1 MSMLIKVCQKEKT
14 YNFDTM
20 KKEAFDFEKFSKQA
34 KEDLRAGNPLT
45 GSAGVFTP
53 LLKMFLEASLESE
66 MCEHLKETRKSEQ
79 NRRNGKKSKNLQSSL
94 GSFEISTP
102 RDRTGS
108 FSPKTVEKRQVNIS
122 SDIDQKIIGLYG
134 LGMSYSD
141 IQKHLKEMY
150 DFDISDGT
158 LTGITD
164 QLLPVIK
171 EWQNRP
177 LETLYPLIWLDAMH
191 YKVREDG
198 VVKSKAIYSI
208 LGVTMEGTKEVLG
221 IYFGNSESASFWRQV
236 LNDIQQRG
244 VKDVLIACIDNLNGF
259 GDAIDDYFPTT
270 EVQLCLVHQMRNS
283 TKYVVHKDLKEVV
296 KDLKEIY
303 TATTESKGLEQLKLA
318 EEKWSR
324 KYPAIFRSWHQ
335 NWDRLAHIYKYKN
348 ELRRIM
354 YTTNPIESYHRM
366 IRKVTKTKGA
376 FSSENAILKQVYLA
390 IMNAQTRWS
399 GQISSWSII
408 RNEFNV
414 YFYDRINNQ

>member
-1 MSMLIKVCQKEKT
+1 MLIKVCQKEKT

-20 KKEAFDFEKFSKQA
+20 KKEEFDFEKFSKQA
-34 KEDLRAGNPLT
+34 MEDLRAGKPLT
-45 GSAGVFTP
+45 GSDGVFTP
-53 LLKMFLEASLESE
+53 LLKLFLEASLESE
-66 MCEHLKETRKSEQ
+66 MEEHLKQTREPEQ

-94 GSFEISTP
+94 GSFEILTP

-108 FSPKTVEKRQVNIS
+108 FTPKTVEKRQVSIS

-158 LTGITD
+158 LSAITD

-177 LETLYPLIWLDAMH
+177 LESLYPLLWLDAMH

-198 VVKSKAIYSI
+198 VVKSKAVYSI
-208 LGVTMEGTKEVLG
+208 LGITMDGVKEVIG
-221 IYFGNSESASFWRQV
+221 VYFGNSESASFWRQV

-244 VKDVLIACIDNLNGF
+244 VKDVLIACIDNLSGF
-259 GDAIDDYFPTT
+259 GDAIDDYFPKT

-283 TKYVVHKDLKEVV
+283 MKYVVNKDMKEVI

-303 TATTESKGLEQLKLA
+303 KANSETQGLEQLKSA
-318 EEKWSR
+318 EEKWNK
-324 KYPAIFRSWHQ
+324 KYPAIFKSWHN
-335 NWDRLAHIYKYKN
+335 NWDRLANIYKYKT

-376 FSSENAILKQVYLA
+376 FSSETAILKQVYLA
-390 IMNAQTRWS
+390 IMNAQTRWK
-399 GQISSWSII
+399 GTTRNWTII

-414 YFYDRINNQ
+414 YFYDRINQP

>member
-1 MSMLIKVCQKEKT
+1 MKQEEF
-14 YNFDTM
+14 NF
-20 KKEAFDFEKFSKQA
+20 KKFSKQA
-34 KEDLRAGNPLT
+34 IEDLRSGKPLT
-45 GSAGVFTP
+45 GSDGVFTP
-53 LLKMFLEASLESE
+53 LLKMFLEASLEYE
-66 MCEHLKETRKSEQ
+66 MEDHLKETRQIEQ
-79 NRRNGKKSKNLQSSL
+79 NRRNGRKSKNLQSSL
-94 GSFEISTP
+94 GGFEIFTP

-108 FSPKTVEKRQVNIS
+108 FSPKTIEKRQVSITN
-122 SDIDQKIIGLYG
+122 DIDKKILGLYG

-150 DFDISDGT
+150 DFDVSDGT

-164 QLLPVIK
+164 QLLPIIK

-177 LETLYPLIWLDAMH
+177 LESIYPIIWLDAMF

-208 LGVTMEGTKEVLG
+208 LGVNIDGIKEVLG

-244 VKDVLIACIDNLNGF
+244 VKDVLIACIDNLSGF
-259 GDAIDDYFPTT
+259 ADAIDDFFPNT

-283 TKYVVHKDLKEVV
+283 TQYVAYKDLKVV
-296 KDLKEIY
+296 SGDLKEIY
-303 TATTESKGLEQLKLA
+303 RANTEAQGLEQLKLA
-318 EEKWSR
+318 EQKWNK
-324 KYPAIFRSWHQ
+324 KYPSIFKSWHQ
-335 NWDRLAHIYKYKN
+335 NWDRLANIYKYKN

-366 IRKVTKTKGA
+366 VRKVTKTKGA
-376 FSSENAILKQVYLA
+376 FSSENAIIKQVYLA

-399 GQISSWSII
+399 GKINNWTII

-414 YFYDRINNQ
+414 YFYNRINNH